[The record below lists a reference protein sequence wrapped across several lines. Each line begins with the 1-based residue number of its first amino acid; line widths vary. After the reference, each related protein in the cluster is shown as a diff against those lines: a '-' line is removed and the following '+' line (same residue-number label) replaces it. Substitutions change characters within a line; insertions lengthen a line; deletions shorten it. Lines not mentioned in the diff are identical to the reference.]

1 MMNMF
6 MFGLGFPEIILIG
19 AVLLL
24 FFGAKKLPE
33 LAKGLGQGIKEFKKA
48 STDMQQEFH
57 RSVEDTHSHQVQ
69 QTAPAP
75 APAPAAVAGQPKPAD
90 AGQAPAKSA

>member
-1 MMNMF
+1 MMNML
-6 MFGLGFPEIILIG
+6 MFIGWTEVIVII

-57 RSVEDTHSHQVQ
+57 RSVEDTHSHQVH
-69 QTAPAP
+69 QTASTPAP
-75 APAPAAVAGQPKPAD
+75 VPAAAELPKPAD
-90 AGQAPAKSA
+90 AGSQAPAKSA

>member
-6 MFGLGFPEIILIG
+6 MFGLGWGEIVLII

-48 STDMQQEFH
+48 STEVHQDFQ
-57 RSVEDTHSHQVQ
+57 RAVEDDRSHQIHQ
-69 QTAPAP
+69 ATPT
-75 APAPAAVAGQPKPAD
+75 PAPAAAEQPKPAD
-90 AGQAPAKSA
+90 GSQSAAKLV

>member
-1 MMNMF
+1 MMNML
-6 MFGLGFPEIILIG
+6 MFGLGWGEIVLII

-48 STDMQQEFH
+48 STEVHQDFQ
-57 RSVEDTHSHQVQ
+57 RAVEEDHTHQIRQ
-69 QTAPAP
+69 ATPAP
-75 APAPAAVAGQPKPAD
+75 APAPAEQPKPAD
-90 AGQAPAKSA
+90 GGQSAPKSA

>member
-1 MMNMF
+1 MMNML
-6 MFGLGFPEIILIG
+6 MIGLGWGEIVLII

-48 STDMQQEFH
+48 SSEVHQDFQ
-57 RSVEDTHSHQVQ
+57 RAVEEPAHH
-69 QTAPAP
+69 PAP
-75 APAPAAVAGQPKPAD
+75 APEPPKSAASQPSTSTGSKPA
-90 AGQAPAKSA
+90 

>member
-1 MMNMF
+1 MNML
-6 MFGLGFPEIILIG
+6 MFGLGWGEIVLII

-48 STDMQQEFH
+48 STDMQQEFQ
-57 RSVEDTHSHQVQ
+57 RSVEDTHTHQVQ
-69 QTAPAP
+69 QVAPT
-75 APAPAAVAGQPKPAD
+75 PAPAAAAEQSKSGAGSQSD
-90 AGQAPAKSA
+90 AKSA

>member
-1 MMNMF
+1 MNIL

-57 RSVEDTHSHQVQ
+57 RSVEDPHSHQVHS
-69 QTAPAP
+69 TGPAS
-75 APAPAAVAGQPKPAD
+75 APAPAAAAGQAKPAD